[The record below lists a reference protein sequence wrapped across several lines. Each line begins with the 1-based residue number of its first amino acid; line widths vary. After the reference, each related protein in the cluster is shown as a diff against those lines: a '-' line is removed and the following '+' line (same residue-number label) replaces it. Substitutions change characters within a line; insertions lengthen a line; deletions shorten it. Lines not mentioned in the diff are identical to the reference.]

1 MKDVMAKISSYET
14 VADRMHILLSDMGFP
29 MHGRMKQA
37 MQKFGWTESQ
47 AGKTLRGEQWPT
59 TEMLV
64 QLCMYYSVNLNWL
77 LCGIGPMTVKESI
90 EDREIEALVWETVNQ
105 VLVEEGINPGNA
117 KRVMIYQFAK
127 RTYERTH
134 NVDID
139 SIRDFVLSTN
149 K

>member
-1 MKDVMAKISSYET
+1 MKACMAKISSHET

-37 MQKFGWTESQ
+37 MQEFGWTESQ

-59 TEMLV
+59 TEMLA
-64 QLCMYYSVNLNWL
+64 QLCVDYSVNLNWL
-77 LCGIGPMTVKESI
+77 LCGIGSMTLKESI
-90 EDREIEALVWETVNQ
+90 EDREIEALVWESVNK
-105 VLVEEGINPGNA
+105 VLVEEGINLGNA

-127 RTYERTH
+127 RTYERTN
-134 NVDID
+134 NVDIEA
-139 SIRDFVLSTN
+139 IRDFILSTM